1 MKILLSGYSGA
12 MGRVITDLCQKTAG
26 YEIVAG
32 YARSQVEGF
41 AYPVY
46 ENISDI
52 KEKVDVIIDFS
63 NVAAL
68 DSVLNYGIE
77 NGIPMVIASTGLGDS
92 EIEKIQKASESIPII
107 QSGNMSLGVNTI
119 VDIVKN
125 VAAALNEFDVE
136 IIEKHHK
143 YKVDA
148 PSGTAN
154 MLLDAV
160 KSGRQDID
168 KITYGR
174 EGNDAKRQ
182 EGEIGVH
189 AIRGGTI
196 VGEHSVIFAGM
207 DEMVEIKHTA
217 LSKGI
222 FANGALK
229 AADFIVKKTKGLY
242 SMKEVIQ

>member
-12 MGRVITDLCQKTAG
+12 MGRVITDLCQETQG
-26 YEIVAG
+26 YQIVAG
-32 YARSQVEGF
+32 YSRRSVEGF

-46 ENISDI
+46 SNISHV

-63 NVAAL
+63 NVGAL
-68 DSVLNYGIE
+68 ASVLNYGLD
-77 NGIPMVIASTGLGDS
+77 NNIPMVIASTGLGQA
-92 EIEKIQKASESIPII
+92 EYGQIQKASKSIPIV

-119 VDIVKN
+119 VDLVKKI
-125 VAAALNEFDVE
+125 AASLNEFDVE
-136 IIEKHHK
+136 IVEKHHR

-148 PSGTAN
+148 PSGTAD
-154 MLLDAV
+154 MLVNAV
-160 KSGRQDID
+160 KAGRQDIG
-168 KITYGR
+168 KVSYGR
-174 EGNDAKRQ
+174 EGIDAKRQ
-182 EGEIGVH
+182 DGEIGVH

-207 DEMVEIKHTA
+207 DELVEIKHTA

-242 SMKEVIQ
+242 SMKEVI